1 MRIKFTSRF
10 VGDQAAAHRF
20 YTEVLGFETK
30 SNIPLGDDHSWL
42 TVVSPEDPDGPE
54 LVLEPGDHPAV
65 AAFKDALLADGIPF
79 TALVVDDVEAEAA
92 RLRAHGVQFTQ
103 EPLDAG
109 PVVTAVIADGFGNLL
124 QLVEMKPVPAEAAPT
139 PATA

>member
-1 MRIKFTSRF
+1 M
-10 VGDQAAAHRF
+10 
-20 YTEVLGFETK
+20 
-30 SNIPLGDDHSWL
+30 
-42 TVVSPEDPDGPE
+42 SPEDPDGPE

-92 RLRAHGVQFTQ
+92 RLRTHGVQFTQ

-124 QLVEMKPVPAEAAPT
+124 QLVEMKASPVEAAT
-139 PATA
+139 APATA

>member
-1 MRIKFTSRF
+1 MRIHFTSLF

-20 YTEVLGFETK
+20 YTEVLGFQTK
-30 SNIPLGDDHSWL
+30 SDIPVGEEHRWL

-65 AAFKDALLADGIPF
+65 APFKDALLADGIPF

-92 RLRAHGVQFTQ
+92 RLRGHGVQFTQ

-124 QLVEMKPVPAEAAPT
+124 QLVEVKPVPAEAVPE